1 MLISGLPGFVV
12 ASACAPSD
20 KVTIKT
26 KVKHKIIKAVIF
38 LRIIIFCPSFVITP
52 TGSFF
57 HSLSYLIIDISISIH
72 NTGNTESK
80 FSDSEIKTEIAV
92 GNSNDSKYLQEE
104 ESEAVR
110 VNEKSG
116 DNETTMLDTVS
127 SDDTDIEVTSNSNA
141 ISVVTAAEP
150 ESGSNKQKSNIKIPL
165 INKKIKFSDIP
176 EYSGLPI
183 AEIHNDRPFFR
194 KKDKKRFKAGTEY
207 YSPLDELG
215 RCGIAYACVGVD
227 TIPDENEERGAIGQ
241 IRPSGWHTVKYADI
255 IPDLYL
261 YNRCHLIGWQ
271 LGAENANEC
280 NLITGTRYMNVSGML
295 PYENM
300 IADYVRRSGNHVM
313 YRVTPFFLD
322 DELVARGVLLEAQ
335 SIETIDISFCVWC
348 YNVQPGIIIDYET
361 GDSRVDEHYTVQIAD
376 GNEGYAKSGDTAGS
390 SGASGT
396 YNNPSSG
403 TSPGMGED
411 KDIAAE
417 TTYVLNTNTHKFHY
431 VDCPSVKQM
440 ATHNME
446 QTTMSR
452 EEIIAAGYSPCGNC
466 KP

>member
-1 MLISGLPGFVV
+1 MKNTKFYKSIWFMWLCGILCPPVGIILLWLHHKDMSENKKLLITGLFSAVFVV
-12 ASACAPSD
+12 
-20 KVTIKT
+20 
-26 KVKHKIIKAVIF
+26 VI
-38 LRIIIFCPSFVITP
+38 
-52 TGSFF
+52 GS
-57 HSLSYLIIDISISIH
+57 SLGGNNS
-72 NTGNTESK
+72 NTGGEVP
-80 FSDSEIKTEIAV
+80 DSEIIAEIATV
-92 GNSNDSKYLQEE
+92 SDNTVDDKELDS
-104 ESEAVR
+104 
-110 VNEKSG
+110 
-116 DNETTMLDTVS
+116 VS
-127 SDDTDIEVTSNSNA
+127 SDNIDIEVASNIDDLSLA
-141 ISVVTAAEP
+141 ITIDSVSV
-150 ESGSNKQKSNIKIPL
+150 SDNQKSNTKASK
-165 INKKIKFSDIP
+165 INKKLKYSDIP
-176 EYSGLPI
+176 EYSGLPV
-183 AEIHNDRPFFR
+183 AEVHDDKPFFR
-194 KKDKKRFKAGTEY
+194 KKDKKTYKPRTEY

-227 TIPDENEERGAIGQ
+227 TIPAEDEQRGEIGQ

-271 LGAENANEC
+271 LGAENVNEC
-280 NLITGTRYMNVSGML
+280 NLITGTRYLNVSGML

-313 YRVTPFFLD
+313 YRVTPFFYD

-335 SIETIDISFCVWC
+335 SIETTDISFCVWC

-361 GDSRVDEHYTVQIAD
+361 GDSRIDEHYTVQITAGD
-376 GNEGYAKSGDTAGS
+376 EGYTKAGDTSGS
-390 SGASGT
+390 SGT
-396 YNNPSSG
+396 PNTNNNFSSE

-411 KDIAAE
+411 KDIASE

-446 QTTMSR
+446 QTTMTR
-452 EEIIAAGYSPCGNC
+452 DEIIAAGYSPCGNC